1 MRLIFGCF
9 FVEKPFFFGEALK
22 GSIEFYLKYFKCCS
36 RVLEFISIYI
46 YIVHGELTSQISQA
60 QSSPYKTSSSGIG
73 LFRHD

>member
-46 YIVHGELTSQISQA
+46 YI
-60 QSSPYKTSSSGIG
+60 
-73 LFRHD
+73 